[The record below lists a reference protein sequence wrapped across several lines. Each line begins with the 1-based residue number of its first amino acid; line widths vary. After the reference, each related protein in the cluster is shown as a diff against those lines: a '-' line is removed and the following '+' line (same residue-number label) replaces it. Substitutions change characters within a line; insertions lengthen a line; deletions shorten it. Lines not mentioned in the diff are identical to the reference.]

1 VNKLYKLK
9 NKLYMAH
16 TDIKAFLLVL
26 AICFVL
32 EAKPLN
38 PKKVLYAINCGA
50 PSGYKGANGIAYER
64 VDN

>member
-1 VNKLYKLK
+1 
-9 NKLYMAH
+9 MAQ
-16 TDIKAFLLVL
+16 TDIRAFLLVL